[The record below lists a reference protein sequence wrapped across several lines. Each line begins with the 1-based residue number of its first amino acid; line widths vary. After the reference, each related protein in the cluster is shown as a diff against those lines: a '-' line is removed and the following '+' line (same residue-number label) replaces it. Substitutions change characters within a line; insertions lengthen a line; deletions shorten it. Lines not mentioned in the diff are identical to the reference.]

1 MKVLLKK
8 VNEKPVI
15 TDIPNELQ
23 SFQDLVGGYIEV
35 VRTGIG
41 NTIMVCDEEGKINQ
55 KPVNFITSHEVIV
68 GDVCFCSTGGED
80 FADITEEQANEI
92 IKRYF
97 SE

>member
-15 TDIPNELQ
+15 TEIPNELQ

-35 VRTGIG
+35 IRTGIG
-41 NTIMVCDEEGKINQ
+41 NTIMVCDEEGKINR
-55 KPVNFITSHEVIV
+55 KPVNFITPNDVIV
-68 GDVCFCSTGGED
+68 GDVCFCAVVDEEFHS
-80 FADITEEQANEI
+80 ITEEQANEI